1 MSDDGTRLEIPPAV
15 LAAVATHGEGAY
27 PEECC
32 GVLIGRALPEGGAV
46 VARAVAAEN
55 ERPEEQAGERGRR
68 YLIGAETVLRVDRAA
83 RAEGLGIVGYYHSH
97 PDHPAVP
104 SAFDREH
111 AWAGVSYLIVPV
123 AAGKAGPARSW
134 RLSGADGELV
144 EETLVIWRPGDG
156 RRSGERE

>member
-1 MSDDGTRLEIPPAV
+1 M
-15 LAAVATHGEGAY
+15 
-27 PEECC
+27 
-32 GVLIGRALPEGGAV
+32 

-55 ERPEEQAGERGRR
+55 ERAEEQAGERGRR
-68 YLIGAETVLRVDRAA
+68 YLIGPEAVLRADRAA

-123 AAGKAGPARSW
+123 TAGKAGPARSW
-134 RLSGADGELV
+134 RLAGAEGDFV
-144 EETLVIWRPGDG
+144 EEAVVTATDRI
-156 RRSGERE
+156 GERER

>member
-1 MSDDGTRLEIPPAV
+1 MSDDGTRLEIPAAV
-15 LAAVATHGEGAY
+15 LAAVAAHGERAY

-32 GVLIGRALPEGGAV
+32 GVLIGRARPDGGAAV
-46 VARAVAAEN
+46 VRAVAAEN
-55 ERPEEQAGERGRR
+55 ERPEEQPGELGRR
-68 YLIGAETVLRVDRAA
+68 YLIGAETVLRADRVA

-123 AAGKAGPARSW
+123 TAGEAGPARSW
-134 RLSGADGELV
+134 RLAGADGEFV
-144 EETLVIWRPGDG
+144 EEAVVMETDRID
-156 RRSGERE
+156 ERER